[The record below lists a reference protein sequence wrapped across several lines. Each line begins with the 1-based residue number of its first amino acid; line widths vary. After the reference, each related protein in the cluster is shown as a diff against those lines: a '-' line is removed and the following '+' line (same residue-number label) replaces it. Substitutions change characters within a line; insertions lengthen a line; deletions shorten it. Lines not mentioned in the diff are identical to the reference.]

1 MSSSRALTCLF
12 FAAALVPVV
21 LGSQGCSDEAETTD
35 ASTSPTT
42 TGTPTTPTSTGTT
55 PTPDAGPVPD
65 ASVSDAA
72 PDAASYPDPVQGVAA
87 ATLVKGGFQFT
98 EGPQW
103 LPAENKLVFSD
114 VQGNRIY
121 QLVPPSTDT
130 TDFRNPSAGAN
141 GNAID
146 KAGVLYTCEHT
157 GKRIAKRLANGTT
170 ETVAGTFGGNPLNS
184 PNDVIVRSDGT
195 IYFTDPNYAGNTQAK
210 QNVFRLPPG
219 GALAVVDDTLDK
231 PNGIALSPDE
241 KTLYVAVAS
250 GKIVRKYAVNADGTV
265 GAGSTFATATGNS
278 PDGIAVD
285 DAGNLYAATTAGVEV
300 FKPDGTRVGAITVP
314 MQPANVAFGGADR
327 RTLYIT
333 ARTGLYSTRAN
344 VPGPP

>member
-1 MSSSRALTCLF
+1 MTR
-12 FAAALVPVV
+12 AAALLALAPFVVPFA
-21 LGSQGCSDEAETTD
+21 LAAQGCSDDAESSD
-35 ASTSPTT
+35 AGPLPTT
-42 TGTPTTPTSTGTT
+42 TTTATSTSTSTST
-55 PTPDAGPVPD
+55 PPDGSAPPDGSVPD
-65 ASVSDAA
+65 TSV
-72 PDAASYPDPVQGVAA
+72 PDAASFPDPIQGVAP
-87 ATLVKGGFQFT
+87 ATLVKGGYQFL

-114 VQGNRIY
+114 VQGNRIL
-121 QLVPPSTDT
+121 QLTPPSTEP

-146 KAGVLYTCEHT
+146 KNGLLYTCEHT
-157 GKRIAKRLANGTT
+157 GKRVARRLANGTV
-170 ETVAGTFGGNPLNS
+170 ETAAGMFGGAQLNS

-195 IYFTDPNYAGNTQAK
+195 VYFTDPNYAGNTQPK

-219 GALAVVDDTLDK
+219 GALAVVDDTLEK

-241 KTLYVAVAS
+241 KSLYVAVAS
-250 GKIVRKYAVNADGTV
+250 AKTVRKYAVSADGST
-265 GAGSTFATATGNS
+265 GAGATFVTTTGTS

-285 DAGNLYAATTAGVEV
+285 DAGNLYAATSVGVEV

-314 MQPANVAFGGADR
+314 MQPANLAFGGADR
-327 RTLYIT
+327 RTLYVT
-333 ARTGLYSTRAN
+333 ARTGPYSTRVN